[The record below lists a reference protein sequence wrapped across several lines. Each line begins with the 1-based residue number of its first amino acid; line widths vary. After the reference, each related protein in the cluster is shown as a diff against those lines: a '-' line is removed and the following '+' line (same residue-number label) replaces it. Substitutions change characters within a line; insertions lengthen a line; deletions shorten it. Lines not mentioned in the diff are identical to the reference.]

1 LTSGSRANGRWSRA
15 PGRASDGQGIGRATA
30 LLLGE
35 AGARVG
41 CMDLD
46 EARRAAI
53 VREVEAAG
61 A

>member
-1 LTSGSRANGRWSRA
+1 MVDLGLAGKRALVAGA
-15 PGRASDGQGIGRATA
+15 GQGIGRATA
-30 LLLGE
+30 LLLAE